1 MTEEAARGRVEK
13 LTCQIEYHNR
23 LYYIEATPEITDQEY
38 DRLYRDLM
46 DLEEAHPT
54 LKTSHSPTLRVG
66 GAPVAGFETVEHL
79 HRMMSLDNTYSEE
92 EVSTLYKRLLKNLG
106 VNNLP
111 VVIEPK
117 IDGVA
122 VSVIYRNGVLERA
135 ATRGDGR
142 SGDEI
147 TQNIRTV
154 DSLPLRLPEG
164 VPGNLELRGEVYMPR
179 ALFAKMNE
187 QRKAAGEQGFANPR
201 NATAGTL
208 KQLDPKIV
216 AKRPLDLIFHGYGW
230 LGDDAQPPFES
241 QAGFYDLLDQAG
253 LRKSELIWKCE
264 NIEEIIAAIRELDQ
278 KRHDLGYET
287 DGAVMKVDS
296 LATQRDLGATS
307 KAPRWAVA
315 FKFQAEQ
322 AETRIVS
329 IEIQVGRTGALTPVA
344 NLEPVLV
351 SGTTVSRATLHNEE
365 EVRRKDVREGDVVII
380 EKAGEIIPAVVE
392 VLHDRRKGNEQAF
405 VMPTECPTCQTTVQ
419 RDPEIVA
426 VRCPNFDCP
435 DKVKRRLRHF
445 AARGAMDIQGL
456 GSSLVDQL
464 VDSGLAKRISDLY
477 KLNEAQLGSLERMG
491 SRSIQKLLDGAE
503 ASKSQEP
510 WRLLFGLGI
519 LHVGATSSRSLLDH
533 FNSIDSVIMASIK
546 ELEAVDDVGAI
557 VAKSLYD
564 FFHDPNGSAE
574 VGRLREAGLTFA
586 KATPEAGSEIDA
598 SPANKEFEGTTWVIT
613 GTLSQLR
620 DHFAELIRS
629 RGGKVSGSV
638 GRKTSFLLAGENAG
652 SKLAKAEKLGVAVL
666 NEADFEAKI
675 CDN

>member
-164 VPGNLELRGEVYMPR
+164 VPGNLELRGEAYMPR

-380 EKAGEIIPAVVE
+380 EKHFIINKKLNSNDKKFLIDE
-392 VLHDRRKGNEQAF
+392 KELRELKKYISENYLLKGNNNFEIKKSEKNMIKLRRSIFSTKEIAKNEKF
-405 VMPTECPTCQTTVQ
+405 SKFNITTL
-419 RDPEIVA
+419 RPKIGI
-426 VRCPNFDCP
+426 CSPKYFKILGKKS
-435 DKVKRRLRHF
+435 KVKINKF
-445 AARGAMDIQGL
+445 SPIFE
-456 GSSLVDQL
+456 DQ
-464 VDSGLAKRISDLY
+464 V
-477 KLNEAQLGSLERMG
+477 N
-491 SRSIQKLLDGAE
+491 
-503 ASKSQEP
+503 
-510 WRLLFGLGI
+510 
-519 LHVGATSSRSLLDH
+519 
-533 FNSIDSVIMASIK
+533 
-546 ELEAVDDVGAI
+546 
-557 VAKSLYD
+557 
-564 FFHDPNGSAE
+564 
-574 VGRLREAGLTFA
+574 
-586 KATPEAGSEIDA
+586 
-598 SPANKEFEGTTWVIT
+598 
-613 GTLSQLR
+613 
-620 DHFAELIRS
+620 
-629 RGGKVSGSV
+629 
-638 GRKTSFLLAGENAG
+638 
-652 SKLAKAEKLGVAVL
+652 
-666 NEADFEAKI
+666 
-675 CDN
+675 